1 MIIKIC
7 AAIAILVLICGPA
20 AAADK
25 PLSDAAVSDQV
36 LIRLSGDREVNGG
49 ALKVDVKDGIA
60 TISGVLETQ
69 RQKEKAAKIAK
80 KVKGVK
86 QVVNNI
92 TLKEK
97 TSSR

>member
-1 MIIKIC
+1 MIIRIC
-7 AAIAILVLICGPA
+7 AAITTLALICA
-20 AAADK
+20 AVAADK

-36 LIRLSGDREVNGG
+36 LIKLSADREVNGG
-49 ALKVDVKDGIA
+49 ALKVDVKGGVA
-60 TISGVLETQ
+60 TITGVLETQ
-69 RQKEKAAKIAK
+69 HQKDKASKVAK

-97 TSSR
+97 TSAR